1 MVPVVVAPT
10 AEPPASAMPETA
22 SASAVVALRLLLGNG
37 ISLSLEIAAGVLPA
51 LVSELSRL
59 RC

>member
-1 MVPVVVAPT
+1 
-10 AEPPASAMPETA
+10 MPETA